1 MTDEVKVGEEGV
13 RLSGGELQRLA
24 TTRVLLKN
32 PKIVLL
38 DEATSAVDKI
48 IEARIQEASKHL
60 SPGPTVF
67 VIAHRPSSVIRADK
81 ILVEEGKIF
90 ERGTHKELLVN
101 RGKYNELQVLQNSE

>member
-24 TTRVLLKN
+24 TTHVLLKN

-48 IEARIQEASKHL
+48 IEARI
-60 SPGPTVF
+60 
-67 VIAHRPSSVIRADK
+67 
-81 ILVEEGKIF
+81 
-90 ERGTHKELLVN
+90 
-101 RGKYNELQVLQNSE
+101 